1 MVMSY
6 QVLARKWRPKKFQD
20 VIGQSH
26 VTKSLQ
32 NAISHQKIGHAYIFV
47 GTRGVGKTSIAR
59 IFAKAI
65 RCENITADGNACNE
79 CVACKDF
86 DVDTSMN
93 VIEIDGASNN
103 SVDNI
108 RDLISN
114 IHYLPTSGKYKV
126 YIIDEVHMLSTS
138 AFNAL
143 LKTLE
148 EPPAHV
154 VFVLASTEAHKLL
167 GTVLSRCQR
176 FDFRNVQ
183 VDELVKHIKDI
194 SQAENIKFENERL
207 ITELAVLGNGSV
219 RDTLSLLDQVLTFS
233 EGNFISEASFTTSLG
248 VAGPS
253 VIKKIVDSIL
263 HGNDKDVQKVFHQL
277 MKENIPLKNFVSS
290 VSDQIFSELQ
300 TNKEFSKAELIWVFE
315 SLARETVWIFNSI
328 SPEKTVEVLLLKLTK
343 RREFFGSAK
352 KNSENVETVIP
363 TKVVATE
370 AVEDT
375 PVELAKEV
383 KIEPVKEIEPVQIP
397 ENVVLDQGW
406 DGFLN
411 FLNEKSPASASNLEQ
426 GNLTKPIKKTN
437 DSLFIE
443 LGFSFSGLVF
453 LDYLKEPEVYQKL
466 LNNLSEYFRIKKENI
481 RIELIEVK
489 EEQDFVSKA
498 DIKRMEAEISE
509 QDRIQAF
516 KNNPLLKEAEK
527 IFNSKVDKVIL
538 DTNKK

>member
-32 NAISHQKIGHAYIFV
+32 NAILHQKIGHAYIFV

-65 RCENITADGNACNE
+65 RCENKTGDGNACNE

-86 DVDTSMN
+86 DIDTSMN

-114 IHYLPTSGKYKV
+114 IHYLPTSGKYKI

-154 VFVLASTEAHKLL
+154 VFILATTEAHKLL

-183 VDELVKHIKDI
+183 VDELVNHIKEI
-194 SQAENIKFENERL
+194 SKAENIKFENERL
-207 ITELAVLGNGSV
+207 MTELAVLGNGSV

-233 EGNFISEASFTTSLG
+233 EGSFISEASFATSLG

-253 VIKKIVDSIL
+253 TIKKIADSIL
-263 HGNDKDVQKVFHQL
+263 IGNDKDVQSIFHQS

-290 VSDQIFSELQ
+290 VSDQLFLELQ
-300 TNKEFSKAELIWVFE
+300 ANKEYSKAELIWIFE

-352 KNSENVETVIP
+352 KNTEKSESIP
-363 TKVVATE
+363 VSNNLE
-370 AVEDT
+370 A
-375 PVELAKEV
+375 LAE
-383 KIEPVKEIEPVQIP
+383 KIEQVEQVEQTLIEATPVQIP
-397 ENVVLDQGW
+397 ENAVLDQGW
-406 DGFLN
+406 DGFLD

-426 GNLTKPIKKTN
+426 GNLTKPIKLTSE
-437 DSLFIE
+437 SLFIE

-466 LNNLSEYFRIKKENI
+466 INNLSEYFKMKKENI

-498 DIKRMEAEISE
+498 DIKRMEAEITE
-509 QDRIQAF
+509 QDKIQAF